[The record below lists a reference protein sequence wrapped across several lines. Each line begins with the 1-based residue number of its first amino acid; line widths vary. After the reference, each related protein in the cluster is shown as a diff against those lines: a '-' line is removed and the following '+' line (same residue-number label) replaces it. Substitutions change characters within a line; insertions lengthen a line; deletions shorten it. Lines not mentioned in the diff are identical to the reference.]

1 MKGILNQVFTILE
14 LTLVFPQLLLFYLTT
29 HKQIIIADVQKWVNI
44 FEWKSSSNL
53 VNLVKEE
60 LV

>member
-14 LTLVFPQLLLFYLTT
+14 LTLVFPQLFLFYLTT
-29 HKQIIIADVQKWVNI
+29 QKQIIIADVQKWVNI